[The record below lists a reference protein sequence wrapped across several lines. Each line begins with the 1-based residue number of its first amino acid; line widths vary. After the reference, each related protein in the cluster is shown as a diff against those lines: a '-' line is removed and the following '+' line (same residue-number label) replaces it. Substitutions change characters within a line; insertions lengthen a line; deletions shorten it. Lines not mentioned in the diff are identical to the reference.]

1 MHFSF
6 SADLFVSENSAVL
19 AGHDEITYYAAFHL
33 DSRSFGVPGPH
44 RTIVAL
50 YVKTNLVYYTMTCNY
65 FSVWGNTCNGGT
77 IEYPYTGN
85 VSITDNGR
93 IYQNWSDQT
102 PHPHDFTVEF
112 YVKNEVVVDVTSNY
126 CRQPDFDSEPW
137 CYTREPNVRWEYC
150 GVSVCTGML

>member
-6 SADLFVSENSAVL
+6 SEDRFVSANSAVL
-19 AGHDEITYYAAFHL
+19 AGHDETYYAVLHL
-33 DSRSFGVPGPH
+33 DTRYLDAVF
-44 RTIVAL
+44 
-50 YVKTNLVYYTMTCNY
+50 VKTFLLYYTCNY

-93 IYQNWSDQT
+93 ICQNWSDQT

-112 YVKNEVVVDVTSNY
+112 YVKNEVVVAATSNY